1 MKLNWGGG
9 GCNLA
14 VDLGKV
20 NPSCLVQSGSKSSV
34 GPAVT
39 EGDRKGAARQGL
51 ILQLSLGP
59 PAGLD
64 DGGTPQKSELMTGQ
78 DFIPRPMTS

>member
-1 MKLNWGGG
+1 MKLNWGMGAAI
-9 GCNLA
+9 LA

-20 NPSCLVQSGSKSSV
+20 NPLLPGPGGSKNSV

-59 PAGLD
+59 PAAGLD
-64 DGGTPQKSELMTGQ
+64 DGGAPQKLSLLTDRLYPG
-78 DFIPRPMTS
+78 P